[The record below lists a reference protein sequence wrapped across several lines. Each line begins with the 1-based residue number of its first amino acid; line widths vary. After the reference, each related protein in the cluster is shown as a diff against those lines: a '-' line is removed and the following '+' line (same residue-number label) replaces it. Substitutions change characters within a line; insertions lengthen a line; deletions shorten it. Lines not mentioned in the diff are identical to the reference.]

1 MGKLRL
7 LFFLFALVAVA
18 VFAILFFFKS
28 KQMVNHL

>member
-7 LFFLFALVAVA
+7 FFLFAFVAFA

-28 KQMVNHL
+28 NQMLNHL